1 MTRESRHV
9 TISDLLPPPNYGLAL
24 GLGAAAAVAGAAAWA
39 ALIVFANSEIGWLAV
54 GIGALVGFAMVKAGG
69 HGQMLAACAAVLAVL
84 SIGTGKH
91 FAYQHAISTT
101 IDHVASNIDDM
112 FGELQ
117 TDADAWAALGG
128 SPSDE
133 QVSAFALEHG
143 YEVEDAAEFRREC
156 VPDLAWIHANK
167 PSAEQWREY
176 KRAALAERLTNE
188 VGFVDYLGKN
198 FHLFDLLFVG
208 LGVAAA
214 LSLVIRHTQALQAAA
229 RQQLRAERNAE
240 AAATNE
246 EGDN

>member
-1 MTRESRHV
+1 MT
-9 TISDLLPPPNYGLAL
+9 SDLLPPPNLGLAL

-39 ALIVFANSEIGWLAV
+39 AVIVFANSEIGWLAV

-69 HGQMLAACAAVLAVL
+69 HGQMLAICAAVLAVL

-101 IDHVASNIDDM
+101 LDDLAGNIDGM
-112 FGELQ
+112 FGKVQ

-133 QVSAFALEHG
+133 QVSAFALDHG
-143 YEVEDAAEFRREC
+143 YEVEDAAEFRREWA
-156 VPDLAWIHANK
+156 PDLAWIHTNK

-176 KRAALAERLTNE
+176 KRAALEERLTNE
-188 VGFVDYLGKN
+188 VGFVDYLKQK

-214 LSLVIRHTQALQAAA
+214 FSLVQRHTQALQVAA
-229 RQQLRAERNAE
+229 RQQLRAEREAEE
-240 AAATNE
+240 AAKAPE